1 MKRIFTVAVC
11 LLAYVSLSA
20 QADKYEQRYN
30 LLVSKLGYAGVGVET
45 LLDSWAKAD
54 STSQKLLEARF
65 NYYFV
70 KAQSANVVK
79 KSSKKYLGMDPVFAL
94 KDSTGVDVYY
104 YQEVVYDDE
113 LFGKALKAVDR
124 SISLYPDVLDYRFMK
139 ANAYI
144 SYEKESPDMALQY
157 LLDLV
162 DQNKSYS
169 GSWKYAG
176 EKAGPEFFEE
186 AVQEYCYSFYQI
198 GSEQSREA
206 FYTLS
211 QKMNSLYPE
220 NLSFIN
226 NMGSYH
232 MVAKEDYKT
241 ALKYY
246 KKVLKMDPADP
257 IALQNGAIAAKKL
270 GNTKL
275 ELKYREAYNKLMVSK
290 N

>member
-70 KAQSANVVK
+70 KAQSTNVVK

-124 SISLYPDVLDYRFMK
+124 SISLYPDVLDYR
-139 ANAYI
+139 I
-144 SYEKESPDMALQY
+144 
-157 LLDLV
+157 
-162 DQNKSYS
+162 
-169 GSWKYAG
+169 
-176 EKAGPEFFEE
+176 
-186 AVQEYCYSFYQI
+186 
-198 GSEQSREA
+198 
-206 FYTLS
+206 
-211 QKMNSLYPE
+211 
-220 NLSFIN
+220 
-226 NMGSYH
+226 
-232 MVAKEDYKT
+232 
-241 ALKYY
+241 
-246 KKVLKMDPADP
+246 
-257 IALQNGAIAAKKL
+257 
-270 GNTKL
+270 
-275 ELKYREAYNKLMVSK
+275 
-290 N
+290 